1 MNRDDR
7 IAVCSR
13 SFSKNLTLRNELQEK
28 YENVTFNDEGQKLE
42 GETLIEFLRGHDKA
56 ITALECIDE
65 KILKE
70 LPELKV
76 ISKVGVGLDMIDM
89 EAMRRYKK
97 CLVWS
102 GGTNSRSVSE
112 LVISFA
118 IAMLR
123 HIPSA
128 YRDVLSGK
136 WKQQKGRYLSGRI
149 IGIIGCNNIGQDL
162 VKLLQPFDCKILV
175 HDIQN
180 YDDFFAKY
188 DIQVVSLNEL
198 LKRSDIVTLHVPLNH
213 STRNLLSA
221 ERLALMKPESI
232 LINTAR
238 GGLVDESALK
248 KMLKDGRLAAA
259 AFDVFATEP
268 PEDQGLLELPNF
280 LVTPHIGG
288 STEEAIIAMG
298 RAAIKGLDT
307 NTLPDY

>member
-56 ITALECIDE
+56 ITALECVDE

-97 CLVWS
+97 CLAWS
-102 GGTNSRSVSE
+102 GGTNSRAVSE
-112 LVISFA
+112 WVISFA

-188 DIQVVSLNEL
+188 NIQVVSLNEL